1 MSSVPT
7 HRIESFDAVYARLA
21 ALPENLVG
29 EILDGVLHTQPRP
42 AGPPARTRSPNQR
55 SISTSAGRS
64 TEAAAAPAAGGS

>member
-42 AGPPARTRSPNQR
+42 AGPHTLAE
-55 SISTSAGRS
+55 SAIHLDLGGPFDRGR
-64 TEAAAAPAAGGS
+64 GGPGG

>member
-42 AGPPARTRSPNQR
+42 AGPTLSPNQR
-55 SISTSAGRS
+55 SISTSGGRS
-64 TEAAAAPAAGGS
+64 TEAAAALAAGGS